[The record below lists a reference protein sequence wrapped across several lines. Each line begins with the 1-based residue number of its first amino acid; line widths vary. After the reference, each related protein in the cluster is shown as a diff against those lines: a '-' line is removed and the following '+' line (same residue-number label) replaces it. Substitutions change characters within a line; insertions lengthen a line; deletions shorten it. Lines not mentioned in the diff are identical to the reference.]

1 MQTEIEE
8 MLPPK
13 LTKNLSN
20 SMFSFLIT
28 LWQLKALE
36 INKLNVK
43 YKINLTI
50 KKSDV
55 DSHKIIIYLVNDY
68 Q

>member
-1 MQTEIEE
+1 MITHGTGDD
-8 MLPPK
+8 K
-13 LTKNLSN
+13 TTRVSN

-55 DSHKIIIYLVNDY
+55 DSHKIIIYIANDY

>member
-1 MQTEIEE
+1 
-8 MLPPK
+8 
-13 LTKNLSN
+13 
-20 SMFSFLIT
+20 MFSFLIT

-36 INKLNVK
+36 INKLSVK

>member
-1 MQTEIEE
+1 MIKQLGCPI
-8 MLPPK
+8 PC
-13 LTKNLSN
+13 SR
-20 SMFSFLIT
+20 FLIT

-36 INKLNVK
+36 INKLSVK

-55 DSHKIIIYLVNDY
+55 DSHKIIIYIANDY

>member
-1 MQTEIEE
+1 MITHGTGDD
-8 MLPPK
+8 K
-13 LTKNLSN
+13 TTRVSN

-36 INKLNVK
+36 INKLSVK